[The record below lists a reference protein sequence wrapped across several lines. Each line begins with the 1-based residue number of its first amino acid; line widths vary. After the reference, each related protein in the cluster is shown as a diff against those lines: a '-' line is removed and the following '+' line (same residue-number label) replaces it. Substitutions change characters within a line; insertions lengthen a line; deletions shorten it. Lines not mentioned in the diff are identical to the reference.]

1 MPNPRLRTISDQIW
15 WTYACLCG
23 AHAALT
29 NNFQKY
35 SEVYE
40 TRMRQWKRKDM
51 RDFEDEAAEKIK
63 RNTCCYCGKE
73 EATRDHLIPRNKVGR
88 ELGSDNLIQA
98 CKSCNS
104 SKGDRDLL
112 EWMEKCGDFP
122 SILVLRQYLKLIR
135 HYCESHGLMEMP
147 LEGIPVDLP
156 FNLSKLPTS
165 YTNHWPVMSDLKLWA
180 EE

>member
-1 MPNPRLRTISDQIW
+1 MPNPTLRTVSDQIW

-40 TRMRQWKRKDM
+40 TRNKQWRRKDM
-51 RDFEDEAAEKIK
+51 RDFEDDAVEKMK

-73 EATRDHLIPRNKVGR
+73 EVTKDHLIPRNKVDR
-88 ELGSDNLIQA
+88 TLGSDNLIQA

-112 EWMEKCGDFP
+112 EWMEVRGDFP
-122 SILVLRQYLKLIR
+122 AIPVLKQYLKLVC
-135 HYCESHGLMEMP
+135 HYCESHGLMEVP
-147 LEGIPVDLP
+147 IAQIPADLP
-156 FNLSKLPTS
+156 FDLSKFPTS
-165 YTNHWPVMSDLKLWA
+165 YTKHWPKISNLKLWA
-180 EE
+180 ER